1 MESGCMAMYKLTAA
15 LETQLRLLEDFFNL
29 LSRETR
35 ELSDIQLDAMAEING
50 LKESIAA
57 RIETHSALLRKEIDE
72 AAAHE
77 GLSSKATLGELADR
91 CKQKGDTDVSR
102 LHLEL
107 GMVAD
112 HIRQAISINR
122 EIAERFA
129 ASVTSSLELL
139 TRVINQSNTYGA
151 SGGYQQRPT
160 GAVLINR
167 EA

>member
-1 MESGCMAMYKLTAA
+1 MAIHTLISA
-15 LETQLRLLEDFFNL
+15 LETQLHLLEEFYTL

-35 ELSDIQLDAMAEING
+35 ELADIHLDAMAEINIQ
-50 LKESIAA
+50 KESIAA

-72 AAAHE
+72 AAARA
-77 GLSSKATLGELADR
+77 GFSSTVSLGELSEAYTL
-91 CKQKGDTDVSR
+91 KGEKNISR
-102 LHLEL
+102 LHKEL
-107 GMVAD
+107 IRVAD
-112 HIRQAISINR
+112 SVRQAISINR

-129 ASVTSSLELL
+129 ASVTTSLELL

>member
-1 MESGCMAMYKLTAA
+1 MALRTLIAA

-35 ELSDIQLDAMAEING
+35 ELSDIQLDAMSQINL

-57 RIETHSALLRKEIDE
+57 RIESHSSLLRKEMEE
-72 AAAHE
+72 AAVRE
-77 GLSSKATLGELADR
+77 GLSATATLGELAGAY
-91 CKQKGDTDVSR
+91 KQKGNKDVSR
-102 LHLEL
+102 LHDEL
-107 GMVAD
+107 NEVAD
-112 HIRQAISINR
+112 RIRQRITLNR

-129 ASVTSSLELL
+129 ASVASSLELL

-151 SGGYQQRPT
+151 SGGYQQRST
-160 GAVLINR
+160 GAVMINR

>member
-1 MESGCMAMYKLTAA
+1 MAIHTLITV
-15 LETQLRLLEDFFNL
+15 LETQLQLLEDFFNL

-35 ELSDIQLDAMAEING
+35 ELSDIHLDAMAEINSQ
-50 LKESIAA
+50 KVSAAA

-72 AAAHE
+72 ASTRE
-77 GLSSKATLGELADR
+77 GLSPNAALGELADIF
-91 CKQKGDTDVSR
+91 KLKGKKDVSR
-102 LHLEL
+102 LHEEL
-107 GMVAD
+107 NRVTD
-112 HIRQAISINR
+112 RIRQAISINR

-129 ASVTSSLELL
+129 ASVASSLELL

-151 SGGYQQRPT
+151 YGGYQQRPT